1 MKYEVV
7 ITEAAWSDLLEIARR
22 IKLDNPRRSESFVS
36 ELYDRCI
43 SLRNFPESHARMPDV
58 KRRGVRRVV
67 HGDYLSFFRVMG
79 ATVEVIHIVNGAMD
93 YMRLLFPED
102 ER

>member
-7 ITEAAWSDLLEIARR
+7 ITKAAWSDLFEISKR
-22 IKLDNPRRSESFVS
+22 IKLDNPPRSQSFVS

-43 SLRNFPESHARMPDV
+43 SLRNFPESHARISDS
-58 KRRGVRRVV
+58 KQRGVRRAV
-67 HGDYLSFFRVMG
+67 HGNYLIFFRIMG
-79 ATVEVIHIVNGAMD
+79 ATVEVIHIMNGAMD